1 MPDIL
6 PLESSGGG
14 LRWGTLDHLRL
25 LVKHSPDVL
34 TILGDGGVVLF
45 ASPAIERIL
54 GNSPEEVIGT
64 QILDYAHPEDVAL
77 AAELFAGDRAGRGIG
92 APVALRLRHRDGRWR
107 PVEAV
112 AAGAPAD
119 PDVGGVVVNFRD
131 VAGRASAERL
141 QRLQQRA
148 LAATSNAFV
157 IADAGQ
163 PDTPIVYVNP
173 RFESMTGYAVEEVLG
188 RNCRFLQGSDRHQ
201 PALKELRMAFREGRD
216 CRVVM
221 RNYRKDGSLF
231 WNELYVSPIRDGQGR
246 ITNYIGVQ
254 NDITQRKAIR
264 AASTPATERLSPR
277 ELDVLNLLSRGKTNR
292 EIAQSLT
299 ISVSTVKIH
308 VEHILAKLRVRDRTG
323 AAVRAA
329 EIGLLPPD

>member
-1 MPDIL
+1 ML
-6 PLESSGGG
+6 PLESSGG
-14 LRWGTLDHLRL
+14 LRWGALDHLRL
-25 LVKHSPDVL
+25 LVQHSPDVL

-45 ASPAIERIL
+45 ASPAIESLL

-77 AAELFAGDRAGRGIG
+77 VAELFAGDRAGRGIG
-92 APVALRLRHRDGRWR
+92 APVELRLRHRDGRWR

-112 AAGAPAD
+112 AAGTPAD
-119 PDVGGVVVNFRD
+119 PDVGGAVVNFRD

-188 RNCRFLQGSDRHQ
+188 RNCRFLQGPDRHQ
-201 PALKELRMAFREGRD
+201 PALKELRMAIREGRD

-254 NDITQRKAIR
+254 NDITQRKATH

-277 ELDVLNLLSRGKTNR
+277 ELDVLTLLSRGRTNR
-292 EIAQSLT
+292 EIARSLT